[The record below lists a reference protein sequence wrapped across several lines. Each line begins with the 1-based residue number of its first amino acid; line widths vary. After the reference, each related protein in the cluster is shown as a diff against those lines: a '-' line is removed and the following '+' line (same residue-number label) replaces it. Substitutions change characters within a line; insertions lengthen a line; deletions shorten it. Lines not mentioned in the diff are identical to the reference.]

1 MRNLLTALVLLAAGA
16 VALGY
21 CRDWFSVTTKEDRL
35 TDQVEVSVHIDK
47 SKIRYDD
54 RQAKEAVRSWRHE
67 VADLFDDRDE
77 AALPDFRP

>member
-21 CRDWFSVTTKEDRL
+21 CRDWFSVTAKEDRL

-47 SKIRYDD
+47 SKIRYDA